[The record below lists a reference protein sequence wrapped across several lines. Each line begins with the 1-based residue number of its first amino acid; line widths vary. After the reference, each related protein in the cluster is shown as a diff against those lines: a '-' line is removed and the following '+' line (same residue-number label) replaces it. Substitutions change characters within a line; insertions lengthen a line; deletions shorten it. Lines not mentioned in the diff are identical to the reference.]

1 MQNDTMNTLKVG
13 LLLVA
18 LTALFVAVGAWLGG
32 TTGMVIALVIAV
44 GMNLG
49 SYWFSDRL
57 VLKMTRAQ
65 PLTPA
70 EAPWLYRMTERLAQ
84 RAGIPTPRLYM
95 VPDPQPNAFATGRSP
110 EHGVVAVNEGLL
122 DLLSDREIEGVIA
135 HEIAHIKHRDTL
147 TMAVVASLAGAV
159 MTLINLAQ
167 WAMIFGGGDDEEG
180 APGLLTLLVA
190 ALVAPLAAVLIQMSV
205 SRAREFEADA
215 TAAELVGSSNGLMGA
230 LLKLEHGAQR
240 VPAYTARPETAHMQ
254 IVNGLRSGRS
264 GLKGRLARLFMT
276 HPPIEERVERLRA
289 HARPGHVGYLHMR
302 VAS

>member
-1 MQNDTMNTLKVG
+1 MNMLKVG

-18 LTALFVAVGAWLGG
+18 LTALFIAVGAWLGG

-44 GMNLG
+44 GLNLG

-57 VLKMTRAQ
+57 VLRMTRAE

-70 EAPWLYRMTERLAQ
+70 EAPWLHRMTERLAQ
-84 RAGIPTPRLYM
+84 RAGIPTPRLYL

-110 EHGVVAVNEGLL
+110 EHGVVAINEGLL

-147 TMAVVASLAGAV
+147 TMAIVASLAGAV
-159 MTLINLAQ
+159 MTLVNLTQ
-167 WAMIFGGGDDEEG
+167 WAMLLGGSDEEE
-180 APGLLTLLVA
+180 PGLLTVLVA
-190 ALVAPLAAVLIQMSV
+190 ALVAPVAAALIQLSV

-215 TAAELVGSSNGLMGA
+215 TAAALTGSSDGLIGA
-230 LLKLEHGAQR
+230 LLKLEQGTQR
-240 VPAYTARPETAHMQ
+240 VPAHTAQPAMAHMQ
-254 IVNGLRSGRS
+254 IVNGLRLGTR

-276 HPPIEERVERLRA
+276 HPPIEARVERLRA
-289 HARPGHVGYLHMR
+289 HARPGYAGFILMR
-302 VAS
+302 TAS